1 MLISFLGSCMVK
13 SPKSNFMSMSKSS
26 LKRQEIDRQELRISA
41 LTLNFLAF
49 VGTSLTQALG
59 FCI

>member
-1 MLISFLGSCMVK
+1 MVK
-13 SPKSNFMSMSKSS
+13 SPKSRFMSTSKSS